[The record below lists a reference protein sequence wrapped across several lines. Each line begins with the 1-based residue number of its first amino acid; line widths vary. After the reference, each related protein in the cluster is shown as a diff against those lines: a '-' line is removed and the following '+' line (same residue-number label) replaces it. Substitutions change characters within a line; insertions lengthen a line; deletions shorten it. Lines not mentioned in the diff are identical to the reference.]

1 MLSRIYRE
9 MQPAGVKLSEQSAQT
24 FLYRMVK
31 SAKNFPLERDPPQND
46 ADPMDFVAY
55 EKNTALLERSR
66 SIANVL
72 GLAVVV
78 SVNYAQGKFFPDREF
93 GDRFV
98 DTVSYHL

>member
-1 MLSRIYRE
+1 MFARIYRE

-31 SAKNFPLERDPPQND
+31 SAKNFPLDKAPDQND
-46 ADPMDFVAY
+46 AELIDFVEY

-78 SVNYAQGKFFPDREF
+78 SVNYAQGKFSPGPGIWECL
-93 GDRFV
+93 
-98 DTVSYHL
+98 S